1 MEMRLQDDFIQILRN
16 EIDKRNLTRLSTE
29 KIML

>member
-1 MEMRLQDDFIQILRN
+1 MRLQDDFIQILRN